1 MKRYRSYFVYSLV
14 IVALC
19 EMAYLLGM
27 NAYTLAAEPEPSATP
42 TATPEPVTLELESE
56 EPLTTPKP
64 ELTPRER
71 PSTPEPTKTPEW
83 ADACEYDDG
92 EFRCLARFRR
102 SCVSDKAT
110 WITQIVACEVVQN
123 RTTQD
128 GFSDSIRYVLLEPNE
143 FAGYNPKASVRACD
157 ALAAEFAMRSFVEA
171 QSGDFTHR
179 YTPLTGIY
187 LRFSDDVKY
196 CKVYDKNWKILCDTS
211 QFD

>member
-1 MKRYRSYFVYSLV
+1 MKRCRSYLVYSLV

-27 NAYTLAAEPEPSATP
+27 NAYTLAAEPESSATP
-42 TATPEPVTLELESE
+42 IVTPTPITLELALQESQKTPTA
-56 EPLTTPKP
+56 EPTQTA
-64 ELTPRER
+64 R

-83 ADACEYDDG
+83 ADPCEYDDG

-143 FAGYNPKASVRACD
+143 FAGYRPKASVRARD

-171 QSGDFTHR
+171 KNGDFTHR

-187 LRFSDDVKY
+187 LQFSDNLKY

>member
-1 MKRYRSYFVYSLV
+1 MNRRRSCLIYSLV

-27 NAYTLAAEPEPSATP
+27 NAYTLAAELEPSATP
-42 TATPEPVTLELESE
+42 IATLEPVTLEWVSSE
-56 EPLTTPKP
+56 PRTTPTS
-64 ELTPRER
+64 ELTPREL
-71 PSTPEPTKTPEW
+71 PNTPEPTKTPEW
-83 ADACEYDDG
+83 ASAAAYDEG

-123 RTTQD
+123 RTTQE
-128 GFSDSIRYVLLEPNE
+128 GFPDSIRYVLLEPNE
-143 FAGYNPKASVRACD
+143 FAGYRPKASVRACD

-171 QSGDFTHR
+171 KNGDFTHR

-187 LRFSDDVKY
+187 LRFSDDLKY

>member
-1 MKRYRSYFVYSLV
+1 MNRYRSCFAYSLV

-27 NAYTLAAEPEPSATP
+27 NAYALAAEPEPSATP
-42 TATPEPVTLELESE
+42 IATQEPITLELAPSDAQETATE
-56 EPLTTPKP
+56 K
-64 ELTPRER
+64 LTPTAR

-83 ADACEYDDG
+83 ADHCEYDDG

-123 RTTQD
+123 RTTQE
-128 GFSDSIRYVLLEPNE
+128 GFPDSIRYVLIEPNE
-143 FAGYNPKASVRACD
+143 FAGYRPKASVRACD

-171 QSGDFTHR
+171 KNGDFTHR

-187 LRFSDDVKY
+187 LRFSDDLKY